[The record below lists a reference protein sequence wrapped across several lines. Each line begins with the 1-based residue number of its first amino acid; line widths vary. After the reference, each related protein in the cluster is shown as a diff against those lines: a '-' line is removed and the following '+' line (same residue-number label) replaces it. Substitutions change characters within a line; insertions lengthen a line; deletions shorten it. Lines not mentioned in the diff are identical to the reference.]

1 MFAAGQAVTLIDL
14 QEVTTTTDTNGA
26 PVRGYTSTLQCY
38 AMIESER
45 YDVQDSDATGAREES
60 IKSVTLII
68 RNPSGLTVHSRMR
81 INVVGTGEYF
91 NIKAIRYDR
100 RATTCYI
107 DCEGGQANG

>member
-1 MFAAGQAVTLIDL
+1 MFIAGQARMLIDL

-26 PVRGYTSTLQCY
+26 PVRGYASALQCY
-38 AMIESER
+38 AMVESER

-60 IKSVTLII
+60 IKSMTLII
-68 RNPSGLTVHSRMR
+68 RNPGTPAIHSRMR
-81 INVVGTGEYF
+81 INVIGTGEYY
-91 NIKAIRYDR
+91 NIKAIRYDM